1 MNFATIAMLIVVV
14 LFAATIIYGTKQIV
28 ELDN

>member
-1 MNFATIAMLIVVV
+1 MDLATIAIIIVAV

-28 ELDN
+28 EIDN